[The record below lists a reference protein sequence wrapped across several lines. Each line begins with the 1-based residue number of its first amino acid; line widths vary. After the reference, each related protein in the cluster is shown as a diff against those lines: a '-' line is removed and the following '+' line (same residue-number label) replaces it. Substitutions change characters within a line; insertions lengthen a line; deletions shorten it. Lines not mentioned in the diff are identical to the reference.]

1 MPVSAL
7 AEPRSVER
15 VCASCGEMFEDR
27 RRSGAPRSYCLTCR
41 PPKGLAVASA
51 RKPRDAVKGRP
62 FTVAHFGRWS
72 SRFKLKDGSF
82 FRLDPYQA
90 RFLED
95 LFERDCDGRP
105 VHSELWLVVPEGN
118 GKTTFVALIVLYTLE
133 FKDEAWV
140 PIAASARDQ
149 AVDLTYRLCSGF
161 VSRNRLDDVYRL
173 HPGYRS
179 IVHRLSMAAAKI
191 FASDAA
197 SGDGVDPDLA
207 VIEELHRLDEMDL
220 YETWSGKLDKSDGQL
235 LIVSTAGEPGSAF
248 EELRE
253 RIRQTATEVT
263 RERCFVRAAGNGVVL
278 HEYAIPEDGDPE
290 DLQLVAEANPLR
302 SKTVESLAKKR
313 AKPTWRLEHW
323 LRFTCNLPT
332 RAAAAAITERQWSRQ
347 TATKKIPA
355 GKPVDL
361 GADFGWANDTTALVP
376 LYDLGD
382 GKYQLGEAAI
392 LEPPPNGAMT
402 DPETVKR
409 AFMQIHA
416 RNPVQRV
423 VMDMSLAQDIAGWI
437 SDELGIL
444 VIDRAQGNVNKCRD
458 YAAVMRGLRQRTLWH
473 SGDPGLTRHALNAHV
488 KVLTDGKERFVR
500 PKESRKVSVEQRR
513 RRVIDALDAAA
524 MVYSE
529 AVGEP
534 VGVQSWRV
542 F

>member
-1 MPVSAL
+1 MPVSAV
-7 AEPRSVER
+7 AEPTAVER
-15 VCASCGEMFEDR
+15 ICAGCGEAFEDR

-41 PPKGLAVASA
+41 PPKGLVAPQ
-51 RKPRDAVKGRP
+51 RVPREHVRGKPL
-62 FTVAHFGRWS
+62 TVAHFRRWS
-72 SRFKLKDGSF
+72 SRFKLKDGSY

-90 RFLED
+90 RFLGD
-95 LFERDCDGRP
+95 LFARDREGKP
-105 VHSELWLVVPEGN
+105 VFAELWLVVPEGN
-118 GKTTFVALIVLYTLE
+118 GKTTFVALVVLYTLE

-161 VSRNRLDDVYRL
+161 VTRNGLDDEYRL

-179 IVHRLSMAAAKI
+179 IVHKGSLAAAKI

-207 VIEELHRLDEMDL
+207 VIEELHRLTEMDL

-235 LIVSTAGEPGSAF
+235 LVVSTAGEPGSSF

-253 RIRQTATEVT
+253 RIRQTAHDVT

-290 DLQLVAEANPLR
+290 DLELVAEANPL
-302 SKTVESLAKKR
+302 STKTVESIAKKR

-323 LRFTCNLPT
+323 RRFTCNLPT
-332 RAAAAAITERQWSRQ
+332 RAAAAAITEAQWLGQRSDLV
-347 TATKKIPA
+347 IPEGEVA
-355 GKPVDL
+355 DV
-361 GADFGWANDTTALVP
+361 GADFGWSNDTTAFVP
-376 LYDLGD
+376 LWNRGD
-382 GKYQLGEAAI
+382 GSFQWGPAAI
-392 LEPPPNGAMT
+392 VEPPATGAMS
-402 DPETVKR
+402 DPETVKA
-409 AFMQIHA
+409 AFLGIHEL
-416 RNPVQRV
+416 NPVQRV

-444 VIDRAQGNVNKCRD
+444 VIDRAQGNVNKARD

-473 SGDPGLTRHALNAHV
+473 SGDEGLTRHALNAHV
-488 KVLTDGKERFVR
+488 KLLSDGKERFVR
-500 PKESRKVSVEQRR
+500 PKESRAVSASARR
-513 RRVIDALDAAA
+513 RRVIDALDAGA

-534 VGVQSWRV
+534 EETTSWRA